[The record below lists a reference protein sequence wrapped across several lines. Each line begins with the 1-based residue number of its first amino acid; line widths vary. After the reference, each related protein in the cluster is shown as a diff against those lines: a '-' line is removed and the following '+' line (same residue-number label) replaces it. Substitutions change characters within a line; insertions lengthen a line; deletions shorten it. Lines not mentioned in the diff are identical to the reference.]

1 MKIIFLVTLLFGYLF
16 GDIYVVNKE
25 QKIKM
30 TPLTTGVVDYSTF
43 DTIAKIKRT
52 NKGIHVLAIEEEFV
66 PRHLNFRI
74 VTLELPQSNMTITS
88 WVKPLGANSYEIE
101 FDNFTT
107 DDGVMLQ
114 LFYHNKWYAAI
125 FGEPLEVLENLFK
138 EEDLNPIKAYEAIK
152 QARIAFKDSTKL
164 QELEKVWHVRATKT
178 IDPDAKYKK
187 QEKIDFKK
195 LPKER

>member
-1 MKIIFLVTLLFGYLF
+1 MRIIFLATLLCGYIF
-16 GDIYVVNKE
+16 GDIYVVSKE
-25 QKIKM
+25 QKVKM
-30 TPLTTGVVDYSTF
+30 TPLITGVVDYSTF
-43 DTIAKIKRT
+43 DTIAKITRDD
-52 NKGIHVLAIEEEFV
+52 KGIHVVAVEQDFV

-114 LFYHNKWYAAI
+114 LFYHNKWYAAL
-125 FGEPLEVLENLFK
+125 FGEPEEVLENLFK
-138 EEDLNPIKAYEAIK
+138 QEDLDPIKAYEAIK
-152 QARIAFKDSTKL
+152 QARVAFSENKKL
-164 QELEKVWHVRATKT
+164 KNLEKVWHVRASKT

-195 LPKER
+195 LPKEQ